1 MFLNKLTHFFKY
13 KYVILQKFFIS
24 KMDLDIQI
32 SRASKS
38 KIDQVDFDNFS
49 FGSVFTDHM
58 FECDYVDGRWQNPK
72 IVPYQS
78 ISIEPSA
85 SVFHYGQAIFEG
97 MKAYKDSND
106 EVWLFRPKENVA
118 RFNKSSVRLAI
129 PEFPEKLF
137 FDALKKLLTLEK
149 DWVKKDEGSAL
160 YIRPFVIGNEFAIQA
175 SPSKNYKFMIICAP
189 ATPYYVGKVKVLV
202 ADKFSRAASGGVG
215 FAKAAGN
222 YAGQFYPTNLAK
234 EKGFQQIIWTD
245 SNEHKYLEEA
255 GTMNVFFRIGDKLV
269 TAPVTDTI
277 LDGVTRKSIIQIARD
292 LGIDVDVR
300 RITIDEIKEAS
311 INNELKEIFGTGTAA
326 VVSEISEFE
335 HKDELFTLPEIDDS
349 YAKKLKE
356 RLVSIQT
363 NKCEDLHSWRY
374 KI

>member
-1 MFLNKLTHFFKY
+1 MFLNKLSHFFKY

-72 IVPYQS
+72 IAPYQS

-129 PEFPEKLF
+129 PEFPEELF

-160 YIRPFVIGNEFAIQA
+160 YVRPFVIGNEFAIQA

-215 FAKAAGN
+215 YAKAAGN

-255 GTMNVFFRIGDKLV
+255 GTMNVFFRISDKLV

-277 LDGVTRKSIIQIARD
+277 LDGVTRKSIIQIAKD

-300 RITIDEIKEAS
+300 RVTVDEIKEAS
-311 INNELKEIFGTGTAA
+311 RNNELKEIFGTGTAA

-335 HKDELFTLPEIDDS
+335 HKDELFVLPEVDDS

-363 NKCEDLHSWRY
+363 NKCEDPHSWRY

>member
-97 MKAYKDSND
+97 MKAYKDSHD

-311 INNELKEIFGTGTAA
+311 RNNELKEIFGTGTAA

>member
-1 MFLNKLTHFFKY
+1 M
-13 KYVILQKFFIS
+13 S
-24 KMDLDIQI
+24 LDIQI
-32 SRASKS
+32 SQSNKS
-38 KIDQVDFDNFS
+38 KIDEVDFSNFT

-58 FECDYVDGRWQNPK
+58 FECDYINGKWQNPK
-72 IVPYQS
+72 ILPYQS

-106 EVWLFRPKENVA
+106 ELWLFRPKENFD

-129 PEFPEKLF
+129 PEFPEELF
-137 FDALKKLLTLEK
+137 FDALKKLLNLDKE
-149 DWVKKDEGSAL
+149 WVKKDEGSSL
-160 YIRPFVIGNEFAIQA
+160 YVRPFVIGNEYAIQA

-189 ATPYYVGKVKVLV
+189 ATPYYKGKVKVIV
-202 ADKFSRAASGGVG
+202 ADKYSRAASGGVG

-245 SNEHKYLEEA
+245 SNQHKYLEEA
-255 GTMNVFFRIGDKLV
+255 GTMNVFFRIDGKLI
-269 TAPVTDTI
+269 TAPTTDTI
-277 LDGVTRKSIIQIARD
+277 LDGVTRKSIIQIAKD
-292 LGIDVDVR
+292 QGIDVEVR

-311 INNELKEIFGTGTAA
+311 RNNSLKEIFGTGTAA

-335 HKDELFTLPEIDDS
+335 HKDELFILPEIEDS
-349 YAKKLKE
+349 YAKKLKKS
-356 RLVSIQT
+356 LVNIQT
-363 NKCEDLHSWRY
+363 NKAEDPHNCSY
-374 KI
+374 KV

>member
-1 MFLNKLTHFFKY
+1 MFLNKLTHFFNY

-58 FECDYVDGRWQNPK
+58 FECDYVDGKWQNPK

>member
-277 LDGVTRKSIIQIARD
+277 LDGVTRKSIIQIATD

-311 INNELKEIFGTGTAA
+311 RNNELKEIFGTGTAA

-335 HKDELFTLPEIDDS
+335 HKDELFILPEIDDS
-349 YAKKLKE
+349 YAKKLKQC
-356 RLVSIQT
+356 LVSIQT
-363 NKCEDLHSWRY
+363 NKCEDSHSWRY

>member
-1 MFLNKLTHFFKY
+1 MFLNKLSHFFKY

-38 KIDQVDFDNFS
+38 KIDQVNFDNFS

-58 FECDYVDGRWQNPK
+58 FECDYVNGRWQNPK

-277 LDGVTRKSIIQIARD
+277 LDGVTRKSIIQIATD

-311 INNELKEIFGTGTAA
+311 RNNELKEIFGTGTAA

-335 HKDELFTLPEIDDS
+335 HKDELFILPEIDDS
-349 YAKKLKE
+349 YAKKLKQC
-356 RLVSIQT
+356 LVSIQT
-363 NKCEDLHSWRY
+363 NKCEDSHSWRY